1 LEIAFCGRMGITN
14 FATVMVAFSMSWLPL
29 SCSKTSPS
37 QSHATSTKQVAVK
50 PANEKNLG
58 QLALTN
64 HIETCVNL
72 GAGNSCTITP
82 TLLDHKKLQL
92 VMALESKKKDGK
104 TAGLS
109 VVQVVTQTGQS
120 FDITVGN
127 LDITLTPELA
137 AE

>member
-1 LEIAFCGRMGITN
+1 
-14 FATVMVAFSMSWLPL
+14 MVAFSMGWLPL
-29 SCSKTSPS
+29 SCSKTSPA
-37 QSHATSTKQVAVK
+37 QSHVSSTKQVAAK
-50 PANEKNLG
+50 LANEKNLG

-82 TLLDHKKLQL
+82 TLLDHKNLQL
-92 VMALESKKKDGK
+92 VMALESRKKDGK

-109 VVQVVTQTGQS
+109 VVQVVAHTGQS
-120 FDITVGN
+120 FDITVGD

-137 AE
+137 A

>member
-1 LEIAFCGRMGITN
+1 MGITN
-14 FATVMVAFSMSWLPL
+14 FATVMVALSMSWLPL
-29 SCSKTSPS
+29 SCSKSSTAQPHTVSSTPAQVSKPS
-37 QSHATSTKQVAVK
+37 
-50 PANEKNLG
+50 NLKNLG
-58 QLALTN
+58 ELALTN

-82 TLLDHKKLQL
+82 TLLDGKNLQL

-104 TAGLS
+104 MAGLS
-109 VVQVVTQTGQS
+109 VVEVVAHSGQS
-120 FDITVGN
+120 FDIAVGD